1 VWTTGP
7 SHRARHPG
15 TRSDEPVVHLPEP
28 LPGLRAARDYGRA
41 VLRWLSAL
49 VIAGIVS
56 AFAVLLLTGHY
67 VTEGP
72 VLLRLGED
80 HGVHLGD
87 VFVVSGWA
95 VALLAE
101 VRLLL
106 VAARNRD

>member
-87 VFVVSGWA
+87 VFVVVGWA

-101 VRLLL
+101 AGLLL
-106 VAARNRD
+106 VGTRTSD